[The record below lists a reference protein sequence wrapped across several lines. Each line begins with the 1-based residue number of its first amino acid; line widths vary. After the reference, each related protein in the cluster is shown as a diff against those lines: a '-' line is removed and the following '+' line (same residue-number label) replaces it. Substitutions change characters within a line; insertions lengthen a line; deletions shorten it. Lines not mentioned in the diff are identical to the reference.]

1 MIPVDLYLLFVLV
14 SLVVMISPGPA
25 VVLAITN
32 GMLHGSRGACAAVFG
47 NMTGFAILSSVSV
60 AGLGALIAANGWLFD
75 LLKWMGG
82 LYLIYLGVMMWLSQR
97 QRVGVN
103 AQIESVKSLHG
114 FQLYKRGLAVT
125 LSNPKAFVFVTALLP
140 QFIDTGKP
148 VLPQFLILILT
159 MMTLQMIVLNAYA
172 FLSGRV
178 RDWLNAPGRM
188 SLFNKIIGS
197 TFIGFGVSLL
207 FTNQN
212 S

>member
-1 MIPVDLYLLFVLV
+1 MPIDQYIVFFLV

-47 NMTGFAILSSVSV
+47 NMTGFAFLCSLSV
-60 AGLGALIAANGWLFD
+60 AGLGAVIAANAWLFD
-75 LLKWMGG
+75 LLKWIGG
-82 LYLIYLGVMMWLSQR
+82 LYLIYLGVMMWFSQR

-103 AQIESVKSLHG
+103 EQIDSVKSLHG

-125 LSNPKAFVFVTALLP
+125 LSNPKAFVYVTALLP

-159 MMTLQMIVLNAYA
+159 MMTMQMIVLNGYA

-188 SLFNKIIGS
+188 SLFNKTIGS
-197 TFIGFGVSLL
+197 TFIAFGVSLL
-207 FTNQN
+207 FTNQKG
-212 S
+212 

>member
-1 MIPVDLYLLFVLV
+1 MPIDQYIVFALV
-14 SLVVMISPGPA
+14 SLVVMVSPGPA

-32 GMLHGSRGACAAVFG
+32 GMLHGSRGACVAVFG

-75 LLKWMGG
+75 LLKWIGG
-82 LYLIYLGVMMWLSQR
+82 LYLIYLGVMMWRSQK

-103 AQIESVKSLHG
+103 EQIDSVRSLHG
-114 FQLYKRGLAVT
+114 FQLYQRGLTVT
-125 LSNPKAFVFVTALLP
+125 LSNPKAFVYVTALLP

-159 MMTLQMIVLNAYA
+159 MMTLQMIVLNGYA

-178 RDWLNAPGRM
+178 RNWLNAPGRM
-188 SLFNKIIGS
+188 SLFNKTIGT

-207 FTNQN
+207 FTNQQ

>member
-1 MIPVDLYLLFVLV
+1 MPIDLYLVFVMV

-32 GMLHGSRGACAAVFG
+32 GMLHGSRGACAGVFG

-75 LLKWMGG
+75 LLKWIGG
-82 LYLIYLGVMMWLSQR
+82 LYLIYLGVMMWFSQR

-103 AQIESVKSLHG
+103 AQIDSVKSLHG
-114 FQLYKRGLAVT
+114 FQLYKRGLVVT
-125 LSNPKAFVFVTALLP
+125 LSNPKAFVYVTALLP
-140 QFIDTGKP
+140 QFIDTDKP

-159 MMTLQMIVLNAYA
+159 MMTMQLIVLNGYA

-188 SLFNKIIGS
+188 SLFNKTIGS
-197 TFIGFGVSLL
+197 TFIAFGVSLL
-207 FTNQN
+207 FTNQKA
-212 S
+212 

>member
-1 MIPVDLYLLFVLV
+1 MPIDQYLVFALV
-14 SLVVMISPGPA
+14 SLVVMVSPGPA

-32 GMLHGSRGACAAVFG
+32 GMLHGSRGACVAVFG

-60 AGLGALIAANGWLFD
+60 AGLGALIAANGWLFE
-75 LLKWMGG
+75 LLKWIGG
-82 LYLIYLGVMMWLSQR
+82 LYLIYLGVMMWRSQK

-103 AQIESVKSLHG
+103 EQIDSVRSLHG
-114 FQLYKRGLAVT
+114 FQLYQRGLVVT
-125 LSNPKAFVFVTALLP
+125 LSNPKAFVYVTALLP

-159 MMTLQMIVLNAYA
+159 MMTLQMIVLNGYA

-178 RDWLNAPGRM
+178 RNWLNAPGRM
-188 SLFNKIIGS
+188 SLFNKTIGT
-197 TFIGFGVSLL
+197 TFFGFGVSLL
-207 FTNQN
+207 LSNQQ

>member
-1 MIPVDLYLLFVLV
+1 MPIDQYIVFALV
-14 SLVVMISPGPA
+14 SLVVMVSPGPA

-32 GMLHGSRGACAAVFG
+32 GMLHGSRGACVAVFG

-75 LLKWMGG
+75 LLKWIGG
-82 LYLIYLGVMMWLSQR
+82 LYLIYLGVMMWRSQK

-103 AQIESVKSLHG
+103 EQIDSVRSLHG
-114 FQLYKRGLAVT
+114 LQLYQRGLTVT
-125 LSNPKAFVFVTALLP
+125 LSNPKAFVYVTALLP

-159 MMTLQMIVLNAYA
+159 MMTLQMIVLNGYA

-178 RDWLNAPGRM
+178 RNWLNAPGRM
-188 SLFNKIIGS
+188 SLFNKTIGT

-207 FTNQN
+207 FTNQQ

>member
-1 MIPVDLYLLFVLV
+1 MPIDQYIVFALV
-14 SLVVMISPGPA
+14 SLVVMVSPGPA

-32 GMLHGSRGACAAVFG
+32 GMLHGSRGACVAVFG

-75 LLKWMGG
+75 LLKWIGG
-82 LYLIYLGVMMWLSQR
+82 LYLIYLGVMMWRSQK

-103 AQIESVKSLHG
+103 EQIDSVRSLHG
-114 FQLYKRGLAVT
+114 FQLYQRGLTVT
-125 LSNPKAFVFVTALLP
+125 LSNPKAFVYVTALLP

-159 MMTLQMIVLNAYA
+159 MMTLQMIVLNGYA

-178 RDWLNAPGRM
+178 RNWLNAPGRM
-188 SLFNKIIGS
+188 SLFNKTIGT

-207 FTNQN
+207 FTNQKA
-212 S
+212 